1 MGRFSARPSTKKEV
15 PMAATK
21 KRKRRIVVIVAVIAI
36 TIYVGISMVFITNS
50 YREKNQEIQQ
60 VQQQIDE
67 QTVLN
72 QEYQEMIDQGVDDE
86 YIQKLAREK
95 LGLVYPDE
103 RVYIDMGGW

>member
-1 MGRFSARPSTKKEV
+1 
-15 PMAATK
+15 MAATK

-36 TIYVGISMVFITNS
+36 TIYVGISMVYITNS
-50 YREKNQEIQQ
+50 YREKSREIQQ

-72 QEYQEMIDQGVDDE
+72 QEYQAMIDQGVDDE

-103 RVYIDMGGW
+103 RVYIDMGG

>member
-1 MGRFSARPSTKKEV
+1 
-15 PMAATK
+15 MAATK
-21 KRKRRIVVIVAVIAI
+21 KRKRRIVVIVAVIAV

-50 YREKNQEIQQ
+50 YREKSQEIQQ

-72 QEYQEMIDQGVDDE
+72 QEYQALIDQGVDDE

-103 RVYIDMGGW
+103 RVYIDMGG

>member
-1 MGRFSARPSTKKEV
+1 
-15 PMAATK
+15 MAATK

-50 YREKNQEIQQ
+50 YREKSREIQQ

-72 QEYQEMIDQGVDDE
+72 QEYQAMIDQGVDDE

-103 RVYIDMGGW
+103 LVYIDMGG

>member
-1 MGRFSARPSTKKEV
+1 
-15 PMAATK
+15 MAATK

-50 YREKNQEIQQ
+50 YRDKSQEIQQ

-72 QEYQEMIDQGVDDE
+72 QEYQAMIDQGVDDE

-103 RVYIDMGGW
+103 RVYIDMGG

>member
-1 MGRFSARPSTKKEV
+1 
-15 PMAATK
+15 MAATK

-60 VQQQIDE
+60 IQQQIDE

-103 RVYIDMGGW
+103 RVYIDMGG

>member
-1 MGRFSARPSTKKEV
+1 
-15 PMAATK
+15 MAATK
-21 KRKRRIVVIVAVIAI
+21 KRKRRIVVIVAVIAV

-103 RVYIDMGGW
+103 RVYIDMGG

>member
-1 MGRFSARPSTKKEV
+1 
-15 PMAATK
+15 MAATK

-36 TIYVGISMVFITNS
+36 TIYVGISMVFIANS
-50 YREKNQEIQQ
+50 YREKSREIQQ

-72 QEYQEMIDQGVDDE
+72 QEYQAMIDQGVDDE

-103 RVYIDMGGW
+103 RVYIDMGG

>member
-1 MGRFSARPSTKKEV
+1 MV
-15 PMAATK
+15 ATK

-103 RVYIDMGGW
+103 RVYIDMGG

>member
-1 MGRFSARPSTKKEV
+1 
-15 PMAATK
+15 MAATK

-50 YREKNQEIQQ
+50 YREKSREIQQ

-103 RVYIDMGGW
+103 RVYIDMGG

>member
-1 MGRFSARPSTKKEV
+1 
-15 PMAATK
+15 MAATK
-21 KRKRRIVVIVAVIAI
+21 KRKRRIVVIVAVIAV

-103 RVYIDMGGW
+103 RVYIDMDG

>member
-1 MGRFSARPSTKKEV
+1 
-15 PMAATK
+15 MAATK
-21 KRKRRIVVIVAVIAI
+21 KRKRRIVVIVAVVAL
-36 TIYVGISMVFITNS
+36 TIYVGIMMIYITNS
-50 YREKNQEIQQ
+50 YREKNREIQQ

-103 RVYIDMGGW
+103 RVYIDIGG

>member
-1 MGRFSARPSTKKEV
+1 
-15 PMAATK
+15 MAATK
-21 KRKRRIVVIVAVIAI
+21 KRKRRIVVIVAVVAL
-36 TIYVGISMVFITNS
+36 TIYVGIMMIFITNS
-50 YREKNQEIQQ
+50 YREKNREIQQ

-72 QEYQEMIDQGVDDE
+72 QEYQEMIDRGVDDE

-103 RVYIDMGGW
+103 RVYIDIGG

>member
-1 MGRFSARPSTKKEV
+1 
-15 PMAATK
+15 
-21 KRKRRIVVIVAVIAI
+21 
-36 TIYVGISMVFITNS
+36 MVFITNS

-103 RVYIDMGGW
+103 RVYIDMGG

>member
-1 MGRFSARPSTKKEV
+1 
-15 PMAATK
+15 MAATK

-36 TIYVGISMVFITNS
+36 IIYVGISMVFITNS

-103 RVYIDMGGW
+103 RVYIDMGG

>member
-1 MGRFSARPSTKKEV
+1 
-15 PMAATK
+15 MAATK

-50 YREKNQEIQQ
+50 YREKSRDIQQ

-72 QEYQEMIDQGVDDE
+72 QEYQAMIDQGVDDE

-103 RVYIDMGGW
+103 RVYIDMGG

>member
-1 MGRFSARPSTKKEV
+1 
-15 PMAATK
+15 MAATK
-21 KRKRRIVVIVAVIAI
+21 KRTRRIVVIVAVIAI

-50 YREKNQEIQQ
+50 YREKSREIQQ

-72 QEYQEMIDQGVDDE
+72 QEYQAMIDQGVDDE

-103 RVYIDMGGW
+103 RVYIDMGG

>member
-1 MGRFSARPSTKKEV
+1 
-15 PMAATK
+15 MAATK
-21 KRKRRIVVIVAVIAI
+21 KRKRRIVVIEAVIAI

-103 RVYIDMGGW
+103 RVYIDMGG

>member
-1 MGRFSARPSTKKEV
+1 
-15 PMAATK
+15 MAATK

-50 YREKNQEIQQ
+50 YREKSREIQQ

-72 QEYQEMIDQGVDDE
+72 QEYQAMIDQGVDDE

-103 RVYIDMGGW
+103 RVYIDMGG

>member
-1 MGRFSARPSTKKEV
+1 
-15 PMAATK
+15 MAATK

-50 YREKNQEIQQ
+50 YREKSREIQQ

-72 QEYQEMIDQGVDDE
+72 QEYKEMIDQGVDDE

-103 RVYIDMGGW
+103 RVYIDMGG

>member
-1 MGRFSARPSTKKEV
+1 
-15 PMAATK
+15 MAATK

-50 YREKNQEIQQ
+50 YREKSQEIQQ

-67 QTVLN
+67 QAVLN
-72 QEYQEMIDQGVDDE
+72 QEYQAMIDQGVDDE

-103 RVYIDMGGW
+103 RVYIDMGG

>member
-1 MGRFSARPSTKKEV
+1 
-15 PMAATK
+15 MAATK

-50 YREKNQEIQQ
+50 YREKSREIQQ

-72 QEYQEMIDQGVDDE
+72 QEYQAVIDQGVDDE

-103 RVYIDMGGW
+103 RVYIDMGG

>member
-1 MGRFSARPSTKKEV
+1 
-15 PMAATK
+15 MAATK

-103 RVYIDMGGW
+103 RVYIDMGG

>member
-1 MGRFSARPSTKKEV
+1 
-15 PMAATK
+15 MAATK
-21 KRKRRIVVIVAVIAI
+21 KRKRRIVVIVVVIAI

-103 RVYIDMGGW
+103 RVYIDMGG

>member
-1 MGRFSARPSTKKEV
+1 
-15 PMAATK
+15 MAATK
-21 KRKRRIVVIVAVIAI
+21 KRKRRIVVIVAVIAV

-50 YREKNQEIQQ
+50 YREKSQEIQQ

-72 QEYQEMIDQGVDDE
+72 QEYQALIDQGVDDE

-103 RVYIDMGGW
+103 RVFIDMGG

>member
-1 MGRFSARPSTKKEV
+1 
-15 PMAATK
+15 MAATK

-50 YREKNQEIQQ
+50 YREKSQEIQQ

-72 QEYQEMIDQGVDDE
+72 QEYQAMIDQGVDDE

-103 RVYIDMGGW
+103 RVYIDMGG

>member
-1 MGRFSARPSTKKEV
+1 
-15 PMAATK
+15 MAATK

-50 YREKNQEIQQ
+50 YREKSREIQQ

-72 QEYQEMIDQGVDDE
+72 QEYQAMNDQGEDDE

-103 RVYIDMGGW
+103 RVYIDMGG

>member
-1 MGRFSARPSTKKEV
+1 
-15 PMAATK
+15 MAATK
-21 KRKRRIVVIVAVIAI
+21 KRERRIVVIVAVIAI

-103 RVYIDMGGW
+103 RVYIDMGG

>member
-1 MGRFSARPSTKKEV
+1 
-15 PMAATK
+15 MAATK

-60 VQQQIDE
+60 VQQQIYE

-103 RVYIDMGGW
+103 RVYIDMGG

>member
-1 MGRFSARPSTKKEV
+1 
-15 PMAATK
+15 MAAAK

-36 TIYVGISMVFITNS
+36 TIYVGISMVFITNA
-50 YREKNQEIQQ
+50 YREKSQEIQQ

-72 QEYQEMIDQGVDDE
+72 QEYQAMIDQGVDDE

-103 RVYIDMGGW
+103 RVYIDMGG

>member
-1 MGRFSARPSTKKEV
+1 
-15 PMAATK
+15 MAATK

-72 QEYQEMIDQGVDDE
+72 QEYQEMIDQGVDDK

-103 RVYIDMGGW
+103 RVYIDMGG

>member
-1 MGRFSARPSTKKEV
+1 
-15 PMAATK
+15 MAATK
-21 KRKRRIVVIVAVIAI
+21 KRKRRIVVIVAVVAL
-36 TIYVGISMVFITNS
+36 TIYVGIMMIFITNS
-50 YREKNQEIQQ
+50 YREKNREIQQ

-103 RVYIDMGGW
+103 RVYIDIGG

>member
-1 MGRFSARPSTKKEV
+1 
-15 PMAATK
+15 MAATK

-36 TIYVGISMVFITNS
+36 TIYVGIMMVFITNS

-86 YIQKLAREK
+86 YIQKLARDK

-103 RVYIDMGGW
+103 RVYIDMGG

>member
-1 MGRFSARPSTKKEV
+1 
-15 PMAATK
+15 MAATK

-36 TIYVGISMVFITNS
+36 TIYVGISMVFITDS

-103 RVYIDMGGW
+103 RVYIDMGG

>member
-1 MGRFSARPSTKKEV
+1 
-15 PMAATK
+15 MAATK
-21 KRKRRIVVIVAVIAI
+21 KRKRRIVLIVAVIAI

-103 RVYIDMGGW
+103 RVYIDMGG

>member
-1 MGRFSARPSTKKEV
+1 
-15 PMAATK
+15 MAATK

-72 QEYQEMIDQGVDDE
+72 QEYQELIDQGVDDE

-103 RVYIDMGGW
+103 RVYIDMGG

>member
-1 MGRFSARPSTKKEV
+1 
-15 PMAATK
+15 MAATK
-21 KRKRRIVVIVAVIAI
+21 KRKRRIVVIVAVVAL
-36 TIYVGISMVFITNS
+36 TIYVGIMMIFITNS
-50 YREKNQEIQQ
+50 YREKNREIQQ

-67 QTVLN
+67 QAVLN

-103 RVYIDMGGW
+103 RVYIDIGG

>member
-1 MGRFSARPSTKKEV
+1 
-15 PMAATK
+15 MAATK
-21 KRKRRIVVIVAVIAI
+21 KRKRRIVVIVAVIAV

-95 LGLVYPDE
+95 LGLVYPNE
-103 RVYIDMGGW
+103 RVYIDMGG